1 MESTDFRKMCRDVA
15 AKTSSTVEF
24 SLDGSNDT
32 ALFTRPHSDS
42 TRPTWWMY
50 LQSTGPW
57 GDQLQMWR
65 GRFIAEQQL
74 RGVQGELLC
83 ESGN

>member
-1 MESTDFRKMCRDVA
+1 MDSTDFRKMCRDVA
-15 AKTSSTVEF
+15 AKTNSTVEF
-24 SLDGSNDT
+24 SLDGATDT

-65 GRFIAEQQL
+65 EGFEQQL
-74 RGVQGELLC
+74 REVRGELLC
-83 ESGN
+83 ESDN

>member
-1 MESTDFRKMCRDVA
+1 MDSTDFRKMCRDVA

-24 SLDGSNDT
+24 SLDEATDT

-42 TRPTWWMY
+42 TRPAWWMY

-65 GRFIAEQQL
+65 ERFTAHRKQL
-74 RGVQGELLC
+74 REVQDELL
-83 ESGN
+83 

>member
-15 AKTSSTVEF
+15 AKTSSKVEF

-32 ALFTRPHSDS
+32 ALFTRPHTDS
-42 TRPTWWMY
+42 TRPAWWMY

-57 GDQLQMWR
+57 GDQLLMWR
-65 GRFIAEQQL
+65 ERFIVEQQL
-74 RGVQGELLC
+74 REVLGDLL
-83 ESGN
+83 